1 MTSRTLMELAVI
13 EATKSI
19 VEDDRAHPKVGVVVA
34 RQGEV
39 LAVAHRGELKSG
51 EHAEYTALEQKLKD
65 TTIAGA
71 TVFTTLEPCTS
82 RNHPKVPCVER
93 LVERKVGKVVIGQLD
108 PNPSIRGNGILR
120 LREANIRVELF
131 PPDLA
136 ARLEEMNREFARSVK
151 VPPVA
156 AAKGRN
162 KPGQDVSLD
171 DGRLLLSFRETAYDA
186 LGHLYDV
193 WYKDHWCSDEPYLT
207 LLSVVRQFYEGKEA
221 NVRSMRVLDCA
232 CGTGNTFVAFTKN
245 GYDIYGTEAR
255 KNCRVA
261 GIKTDKLVERPITW
275 TDGVAYERKFGTESF
290 DLIVNTAN
298 SLCHIP
304 PVPEYMGSAL
314 MNFYRLLKPGGFL
327 LVDTKRYVQSDPED
341 GVKSYRELRYIAELR
356 DWIVRG
362 ERLETR
368 EMPPYGKVDFHTR
381 LLYDNDPSF
390 GEKVRR
396 ALIVLTV
403 HGCQFA
409 PRVHVIPYYP
419 LPSSELA
426 DHMGQVGFVTTVFP
440 AMKDITANWRYDI
453 VAGRKP
459 CE

>member
-1 MTSRTLMELAVI
+1 
-13 EATKSI
+13 
-19 VEDDRAHPKVGVVVA
+19 
-34 RQGEV
+34 
-39 LAVAHRGELKSG
+39 
-51 EHAEYTALEQKLKD
+51 
-65 TTIAGA
+65 
-71 TVFTTLEPCTS
+71 
-82 RNHPKVPCVER
+82 
-93 LVERKVGKVVIGQLD
+93 
-108 PNPSIRGNGILR
+108 
-120 LREANIRVELF
+120 
-131 PPDLA
+131 
-136 ARLEEMNREFARSVK
+136 MNREFARSVK
-151 VPPVA
+151 FVPVA
-156 AAKGRN
+156 AGKGRG
-162 KPGQDVSLD
+162 KSGQDASLD

-193 WYKDHWCSDEPYLT
+193 WYKDHWCCDEPYLT
-207 LLSVVRQFYEGKEA
+207 LLSVVRQFHEGKEA
-221 NVRSMRVLDCA
+221 NVSNMRVLDCA

-245 GYDIYGTEAR
+245 GYNVYGTDGSRAMLDQAR
-255 KNCRVA
+255 KNCEQV

-275 TDGVAYERKFGTESF
+275 TDGIAYEREFGTESF

-341 GVKSYRELRYIAELR
+341 GVKSYRELRYIAESK

-381 LLYDNDPSF
+381 LVYDNDPSF

-403 HGCQFA
+403 HGSHLA

-426 DHMGQVGFVTTVFP
+426 DHMRQVGFVTTIFP

-459 CE
+459 M